1 MLNQS
6 DAAQVL
12 ANLLEDMQ
20 AAIDRAVEDIRG
32 REVGEDPPLV
42 MVGSGELDHIA
53 VDEAEFERWKFDNR
67 AEGDDNALRLIFQL
81 QQQAKAGRDD
91 ADV

>member
-20 AAIDRAVEDIRG
+20 SAIDRAVADIRNLDVE
-32 REVGEDPPLV
+32 RGEDVPFV
-42 MVGSGELDHIA
+42 AVGTGELDHVA

-81 QQQAKAGRDD
+81 QQQAKAGRSD
-91 ADV
+91 A